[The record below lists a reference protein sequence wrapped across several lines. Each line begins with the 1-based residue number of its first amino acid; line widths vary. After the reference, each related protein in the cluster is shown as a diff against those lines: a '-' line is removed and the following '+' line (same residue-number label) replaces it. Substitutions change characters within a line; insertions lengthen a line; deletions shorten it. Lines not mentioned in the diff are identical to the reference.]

1 MYNMINR
8 ISLIIINDS
17 LILKKITMQY
27 VHICFKLH
35 IDVTYY
41 VPLVICKI
49 VSLQKSFLPLH
60 AILNIIS
67 KFFIHTVV
75 VVVI

>member
-1 MYNMINR
+1 
-8 ISLIIINDS
+8 
-17 LILKKITMQY
+17 MQY

-41 VPLVICKI
+41 VPMVICKI
-49 VSLQKSFLPLH
+49 VSLQKVQKSFLPLH